1 MPKSIKTDGE
11 EERERVSMRNNR
23 GGRKRRNDLHHYER
37 EKELGEERE
46 RRPRQKKERWNV
58 LSTQLLK
65 GEASDATL

>member
-46 RRPRQKKERWNV
+46 REGQDRKK
-58 LSTQLLK
+58 K
-65 GEASDATL
+65 GGMS